1 MSKQKSIDLAA
12 DNFVRLHKKNFLDL
26 DHIKDGY
33 GSVAGFLSAEG
44 QPTGDRGGKQIE
56 IKSWH
61 HKDGWTDTVE
71 WFEDTFQIGHY
82 RLPAEER
89 VTPQDHTPELN
100 FNPDFDSCLD
110 HIEELRAEGYCDIS
124 MHEVSE
130 GEFVS
135 EIRIED
141 YIDGFGEVV

>member
-12 DNFVRLHKKNFLDL
+12 QEFVNRHKKDFLDL

-61 HKDGWTDTVE
+61 HRDGRTDTVE

-82 RLPAEER
+82 RLPIEER
-89 VTPQDHTPELN
+89 VTSEDHTPELN